1 MTELENDRAKR
12 YPLEIQNLELDIA
25 VNETLS

>member
-12 YPLEIQNLELDIA
+12 YHLEIQNLELDIA